1 MIILQFQ
8 TTGID
13 PRVTHFNV
21 YRKRMQ
27 VTTRIAQ
34 IPVQAQYTDL
44 TGQTGDIYYYT
55 FFDSIRFSESGPS
68 PFILATD
75 SLIAVTVTGFIVG
88 IDGAPTGFRVSSSG
102 VVEGVNVEVSLTN
115 LSTSMPIA
123 DGQLIASLEQTAAT
137 DDTGTFVIPLIPNDL
152 IFPGNTFYKFEYLD
166 KRFFKFIK
174 STDGQ
179 AQLFANLLDVPPKE
193 LR

>member
-1 MIILQFQ
+1 
-8 TTGID
+8 
-13 PRVTHFNV
+13 VTHFNI
-21 YRKRMQ
+21 YRKRAQ
-27 VTTRIAQ
+27 VTTRIDQ
-34 IPVQAQYTDL
+34 IPIQAQYTDL

-68 PFILATD
+68 PFILAAD

-88 IDGAPTGFRVSSSG
+88 IDGAPAGFQTNSQG
-102 VVEGVNVEVSLTN
+102 VVTGVDVEVSLTN

-123 DGQLIASLEQTAAT
+123 DGQLIASLEQTATT
-137 DDTGTFVIPLIPNDL
+137 DDTGTFVLPIVPNDL

-166 KRFFKFIK
+166 KRFFKYVR